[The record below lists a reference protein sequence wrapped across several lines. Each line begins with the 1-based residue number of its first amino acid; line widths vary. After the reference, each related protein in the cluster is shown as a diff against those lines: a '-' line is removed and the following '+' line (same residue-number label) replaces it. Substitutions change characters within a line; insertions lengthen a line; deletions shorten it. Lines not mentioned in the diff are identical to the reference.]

1 MELVRLPDWRVRLE
15 AYLRGLRGMPFGYG
29 AGKLDCVLFINGAV
43 AAMTG
48 TDFARQAGRGRY
60 RSLPEGRRKLAA
72 AGFADH
78 ADLVA
83 SILPEIHP
91 SAVLMGD
98 VVLIAGALCIV
109 QGRFAYAI
117 GPAGLGLVPLVAADR
132 AWRV

>member
-15 AYLRGLRGMPFGYG
+15 AYLRDLRGMPFRWGQ
-29 AGKLDCVLFINGAV
+29 LDCALFAAGGV
-43 AAMTG
+43 KAMTG
-48 TDFARQAGRGRY
+48 VDLARGWRGYRTQA
-60 RSLPEGRRKLAA
+60 EGLRKLTR

-78 ADLVA
+78 ADLVT